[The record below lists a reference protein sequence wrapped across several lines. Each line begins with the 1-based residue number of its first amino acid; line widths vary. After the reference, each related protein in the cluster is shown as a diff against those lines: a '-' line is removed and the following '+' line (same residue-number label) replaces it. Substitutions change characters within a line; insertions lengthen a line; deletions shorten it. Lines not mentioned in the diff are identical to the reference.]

1 MCGIVGGYG
10 VSRLTDQKLD
20 KCKELL
26 NRRGPDGFGYFD
38 SGNGCQLLHSRLSII
53 DIDDRSKQPFF
64 LDNLVV
70 AFNGEIYNYIEL
82 RKQLEEEGFN
92 FQTDSDT
99 EVLAVCWKKWGAE
112 ALNMFD
118 GMWALAVYDRSS
130 QVLVVATDGFGE
142 KPLFY
147 KELPGNKLVFSS
159 RIDALSVIGDFSLR
173 PDLIQLSNH
182 LVNGYKSL
190 FKSDRTF
197 IEGVKRLSQGS
208 MITVTP
214 DSYSI
219 SRYWK
224 PNCDVKKFSD
234 HDEAVYAVRKELIN
248 SVKLRL
254 RADVPLAFC
263 LSGGIDSN
271 ALIGA
276 AVKELGVRATGFTI
290 ANSDGRYD
298 EGELVSITKD
308 YLDIDSIVVRP
319 REKDFLTSL
328 KTMVEDRA
336 APIATIS
343 YYTQNL
349 LYEEMAK
356 HGFKVGI
363 SGTGADELFTG
374 YYDHH
379 LLYLAGNFKSGEERK
394 QAVSHWKD
402 HIDPIVRNPLLKDP
416 DRYLKS
422 PLFREHVY
430 YRADFYA
437 SLLNIDL
444 HEQFIE
450 ETFCSSLM
458 RSRMMNELFHEAVPV
473 IVNEDDSNAMF
484 HSIENRSPYLSRPL
498 LNAALR
504 LPEDQM
510 IKDGMAKYFL
520 REAAE
525 GLVHPS
531 ILWNRR
537 KIGFN
542 SSLFEFFDVNS
553 KETREFLLDDS
564 PVFDVVN
571 RDKIEAY
578 LGADLTLNSD
588 SKFLFNFVNAKLFM
602 EMFK

>member
-1 MCGIVGGYG
+1 MCGIAGGYG
-10 VSRLTDQKLD
+10 ISRLAERKLD
-20 KCKELL
+20 NCRELL
-26 NRRGPDGFGYFD
+26 RRRGPDDFGYFD
-38 SGNGCQLLHSRLSII
+38 SEEGCQLIHSRLAII

-64 LDNLVV
+64 FEDLVV

-82 RKQLEEEGFN
+82 RERLEKEGFH
-92 FQTDSDT
+92 FQTESDT
-99 EVLAVCWKKWGAE
+99 EVLAACWKKFGSE

-118 GMWALAVYDRSS
+118 GMWALAVYNRSTKE
-130 QVLVVATDGFGE
+130 LVVATDAFGE
-142 KPLFY
+142 KPLY
-147 KELPGNKLVFSS
+147 YRELTDDSVVFAS
-159 RIDALSVIGDFSLR
+159 RFDALSVVGDFALQ
-173 PDLIQLSNH
+173 PDLVQLSNY
-182 LVNGYKSL
+182 LANGYKSL
-190 FKSDRTF
+190 FKTDRTF
-197 IEGVKRLSQGS
+197 IAGVKRLPPGQ
-208 MITVTP
+208 MITCTP
-214 DSYSI
+214 KQKVI

-224 PNCDVKKFSD
+224 PSSNVEKITD
-234 HDEAVYAVRKELIN
+234 HDEAVYAVRTELIN

-276 AVKELGVRATGFTI
+276 AVKELGVDATGFTI

-298 EGELVSITKD
+298 EGDLVAITKE
-308 YLDIDSIVVRP
+308 YLHINSIVVRP
-319 REKDFLTSL
+319 GEKDFISSL
-328 KTMVEDRA
+328 QRMVEDRA
-336 APIATIS
+336 APVATIS

-349 LYEEMAK
+349 LYEEMAN

-379 LLYLAGNFKSGEERK
+379 LLFLSEKFDSGAARDL
-394 QAVSHWKD
+394 AVSNWRK

-422 PLFREHVY
+422 PSFREHVY

-437 SLLNIDL
+437 SLLNVDL
-444 HEQFIE
+444 HEQFVE
-450 ETFCSSLM
+450 EHYSDSLM

-498 LNAALR
+498 LDVALR
-504 LPEDQM
+504 LPEHQM
-510 IKDGMAKYFL
+510 IKDGMAKYYL
-520 REAAE
+520 REAAK
-525 GLVHPS
+525 GIVHPS
-531 ILWNRR
+531 ILRNRR

-542 SSLFEFFDVNS
+542 SSLFEFFDVEA
-553 KETREFLLDDS
+553 KGTREFLLDDS
-564 PVFDVVN
+564 KVFDVVN
-571 RDKIEAY
+571 REKIETY
-578 LGADLTLNSD
+578 MGSDLSLNSD

-602 EMFK
+602 EMFG